1 MRMNL
6 EQTYKTVVIKEML
19 EAELRDLENIQEK
32 LNRDKT
38 VSKAAIRKLVK
49 RAFIWM
55 PIFMILVNY
64 VRNGIDPFIL
74 IYTPV
79 FLFYTAIYMAV
90 IVSFIWMY
98 NTVVKRFRKS
108 RKDIPVET
116 AFYEQNKM
124 ALQENIETLTGL
136 EE

>member
-55 PIFMILVNY
+55 PIFMIFVNY
-64 VRNGIDPFIL
+64 VRNGIDPFIF

-108 RKDIPVET
+108 RKGYSGRNG
-116 AFYEQNKM
+116 F
-124 ALQENIETLTGL
+124 L
-136 EE
+136 